1 MALSEVTKRNV
12 HRDRRVLGR
21 NWSRVYGNYFSDE
34 RVLRSFVDLSSRH
47 LEALPKKPK
56 ILYVCSGTGLLGER
70 VVEHLRKRGK
80 MPSLTIVDA
89 SEAQL
94 SQNTNPATHK
104 VLGDLLRLHLH
115 EKFDLVIMRSSLDYF
130 HTPAL
135 QVAALKRVKAHMANG
150 GIFIN
155 QCAALPTLA
164 ERNLANAIYSA
175 NPKIGKRHF
184 QSIDLPALYT
194 RAGLD
199 VEKLGAAPQLF
210 LSSSDHVLRYGL
222 SLDEVAKIQ
231 RLIASTPAAKRP
243 SIKIASKSYKLTFDF
258 PIYVARKK

>member
-1 MALSEVTKRNV
+1 MVLSEVTKRNV

-21 NWSRVYGNYFSDE
+21 NWSQVYGNYFSDE
-34 RVLRSFVDLSSRH
+34 RVLRSFVDLSSRY
-47 LEALPKKPK
+47 LEGLPKKPK
-56 ILYVCSGTGLLGER
+56 VLYVCSGTGLLGEHA
-70 VVEHLRKRGK
+70 VQHLRKLDK

-89 SEAQL
+89 SDAQL

-104 VLGDLLRLHLH
+104 VLGDLLRLRLPDQ
-115 EKFDLVIMRSSLDYF
+115 FDLVIMRSSLDYF

-135 QVAALKRVKAHMANG
+135 QVAALKRIKAHMVKR

-175 NPKIGKRHF
+175 STKIGKRHF
-184 QSIDLPALYT
+184 QSIDLPELYA

-199 VEKLGAAPQLF
+199 VEKLGAAPPLF

-222 SLDEVAKIQ
+222 SLGEVAKMR

-258 PIYVARKK
+258 PIYAAMKK